1 MALLAVVIDGPAG
14 GAPDA
19 VRRLVRVQPAAAGGL
34 AQRFVAP
41 ILRLERM
48 QRHQP
53 RGSGDVRDDEAAQ
66 VVDDRSGDELGQQA
80 RAVAVAAIQR
90 GQVAQ
95 NVSHGCTN
103 MAPADAEWM
112 SNNSKMGD
120 VVNFTGSSRAFK
132 PTEGIGVWVYDFAG
146 RKAQSA
152 LV

>member
-1 MALLAVVIDGPAG
+1 
-14 GAPDA
+14 
-19 VRRLVRVQPAAAGGL
+19 VRVQPAATGG
-34 AQRFVAP
+34 
-41 ILRLERM
+41 
-48 QRHQP
+48 
-53 RGSGDVRDDEAAQ
+53 VRDDEAAQ

-112 SNNSKMGD
+112 FNNSKMGD
-120 VVNFTGSSRAFK
+120 VVNFTGSSRVFK